1 MIEQFTLARCMVAPK
16 RDRGIVFKFPRGAK
30 ARQNVQRSQMYMHV
44 LLIKGQCAPARRGG
58 GGGEAGTKAPA
69 AVKAGAA
76 G

>member
-30 ARQNVQRSQMYMHV
+30 ARQYVQRSQMDMHV

-58 GGGEAGTKAPA
+58 GGEACTKAPA